1 MSTPGLA
8 LYDNALYDEVLY
20 DEDIA
25 FVLPGV
31 VAIDAAI
38 FRVALGAPPQTF
50 ERMLRGAVERGN
62 QKRVE

>member
-25 FVLPGV
+25 FVQPGV
-31 VAIDAAI
+31 PPDAAI

-50 ERMLRGAVERGN
+50 ERMLREAVGRGN